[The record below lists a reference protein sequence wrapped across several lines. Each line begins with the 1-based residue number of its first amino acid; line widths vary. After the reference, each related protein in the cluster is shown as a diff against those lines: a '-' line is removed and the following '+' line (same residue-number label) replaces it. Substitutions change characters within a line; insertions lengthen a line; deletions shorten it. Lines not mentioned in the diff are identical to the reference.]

1 MKIARTLFAGLVLT
15 RLLVGDIAFAGALN
29 PDCTPEKAAKGAAA
43 KATVGVGGRCKPG
56 ETAKDTTKRA
66 TGVDDK
72 KQSDEEGLA
81 KKTADKAKNDD

>member
-15 RLLVGDIAFAGALN
+15 HLLIGEIAFAGALN

-56 ETAKDTTKRA
+56 ETVKDTTKRA

-72 KQSDEEGLA
+72 KQSDDESIV
-81 KKTADKAKNDD
+81 KKTTDKARSDD

>member
-15 RLLVGDIAFAGALN
+15 RLLVGGIAFAGALN

-56 ETAKDTTKRA
+56 ETMKDTSKRA
-66 TGVDDK
+66 VGADDK
-72 KQSDEEGLA
+72 KQSDDESIA